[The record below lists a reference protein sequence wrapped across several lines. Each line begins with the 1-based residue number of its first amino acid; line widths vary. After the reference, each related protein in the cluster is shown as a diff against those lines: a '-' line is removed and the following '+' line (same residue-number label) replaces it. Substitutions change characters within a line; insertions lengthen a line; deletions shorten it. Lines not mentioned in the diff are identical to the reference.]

1 MGICPNTSNILNT
14 KQMKIRSSGSSYGSK
29 TFTSFRNWGHNN
41 KIGHPILSEREVSS
55 RFFTPFLFLTNNFVV
70 EMTSFFGGRP
80 GSISIK
86 KIAFSS
92 RFGSSKLHQVAKFST
107 KLAEDFAEPKPL
119 GAFPRSGFYR
129 SNRISKVSFNG

>member
-1 MGICPNTSNILNT
+1 MGICPNTNNILNT

-86 KIAFSS
+86 KNRLFESFWILKVAPSCQVFNKTCG
-92 RFGSSKLHQVAKFST
+92 RFCRT
-107 KLAEDFAEPKPL
+107 KATGCFPKKWIL
-119 GAFPRSGFYR
+119 Q
-129 SNRISKVSFNG
+129 K